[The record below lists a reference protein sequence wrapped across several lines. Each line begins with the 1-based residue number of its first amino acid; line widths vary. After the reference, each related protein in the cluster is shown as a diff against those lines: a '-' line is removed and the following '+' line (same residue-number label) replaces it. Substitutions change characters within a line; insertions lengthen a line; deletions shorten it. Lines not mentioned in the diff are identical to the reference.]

1 MWPFTPYS
9 LCSSV
14 SGSILWSSPLIFWSP
29 AFPRRPSAN
38 SFGSKVRQAVRRA
51 EAQRRSRTQL
61 QGKRFEA
68 HARSQGT
75 PTPVFLVQFSVIPGL
90 TPVNHNR
97 PPTLDASA
105 LCSLR
110 LHPQKVAPTVP
121 THSRRVLSFPG
132 RQGWYLE
139 EVPLQRRGTGVR
151 TLLPPVLLH
160 HSHHFWT
167 DTTGHNITPPDL
179 NRSHLPQRT
188 LVTIPRASLPQL

>member
-132 RQGWYLE
+132 RQGGTWRRYHCNVEVRGYVLSFLPSSYIIRIISGRTPRGITSPHQTSTAVIYLN
-139 EVPLQRRGTGVR
+139 V
-151 TLLPPVLLH
+151 H
-160 HSHHFWT
+160 
-167 DTTGHNITPPDL
+167 
-179 NRSHLPQRT
+179 
-188 LVTIPRASLPQL
+188 